1 MKPPR
6 MRSDKPFKAWLVQR
20 NRKRREEAEEPVNT
34 TPPPETTE

>member
-20 NRKRREEAEEPVNT
+20 NRKRREEAEKPVD

>member
-20 NRKRREEAEEPVNT
+20 NRKRREGAEKPVD